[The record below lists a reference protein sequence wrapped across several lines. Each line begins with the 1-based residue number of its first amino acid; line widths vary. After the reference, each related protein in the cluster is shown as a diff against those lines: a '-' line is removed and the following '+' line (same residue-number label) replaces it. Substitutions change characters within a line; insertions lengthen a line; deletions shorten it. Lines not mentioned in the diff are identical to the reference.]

1 MEGLPVISVVITVLL
16 IVFLIILLMIRANR
30 IAKAIAVE
38 EDVKD

>member
-1 MEGLPVISVVITVLL
+1 MISVVITVLL

-38 EDVKD
+38 EDMKD